1 MKAKTVRGKGF
12 RGVLDYALKKSGAE
26 IVGGNMS
33 GENARELAAEFGEVR
48 RLREE
53 IEKPVWHCALSLPEG
68 ERLSSEQ
75 WGKVATAFITRMGI
89 DPMENQFVVVQ
100 HKDTTHDHAHIIVN
114 RIKPDGSIWN
124 HRNDVYKAIT
134 TTQELEGLFSLTKTP
149 GREAKVFAQPS
160 FTKGEIEKHKRTGE
174 FPAKVPVSKAIAE
187 VTAAGP
193 MDPVTFIQA
202 MEARG
207 IEAVPNVSKTGRMN
221 GFSFQ
226 YQGVALKGSDV
237 GAAWKHLSEVVQ
249 YESARDAERLRP
261 IKEGSKRRSIA
272 IAGDSYADSPV
283 AGGTGREGESSL
295 GDLGDRSGKTV
306 SGGSPDLLPVGES
319 TRGTADGMPGGNGGT
334 EEPGE
339 KAPLEEAYPYSDGG
353 DGISGWGDV
362 ADSVAVLARGQQ
374 PDVPTHP
381 HPGEVSSVVERSRN
395 LRVQA
400 WYKQAACLDA
410 PQYRVTVVD
419 RDAERTAEY
428 NRRWNEK
435 HPDEHPRKL
444 DDVHAINLCRKDGIE
459 TLWNTT
465 EVVERFSTFEYYN
478 VNRYDIYVTP
488 MDPGYHHILLDDLTI
503 QGVEYVKEHYAP
515 CLIQASSAN
524 NYQAIVRVPK
534 AEVSPDE
541 QSAANLLIQ
550 RLNRLPKGCGGDS
563 GISAPIHTFRMCG
576 FSNKKPGRK
585 DVRTELVLY
594 RPGAVCEKAAAE
606 LAECREEIRKK
617 RATAA
622 APRTTT
628 EKKSGTVEID
638 MGSPTPFDNVFEREW
653 RKQKGLAKK
662 NVRIGVWQKE
672 DDSSIDFRTC
682 LELLKKGHGA
692 EEIAPSFKRKSP
704 GVAGRHDML
713 EDYVSRTLRK
723 AGLALAEALEEGIEE
738 ATDEVTQYD
747 GR

>member
-237 GAAWKHLSEVVQ
+237 GAAWKKLSEVVQ
-249 YESARDAERLRP
+249 YEPDRDAERLRS
-261 IKEGSKRRSIA
+261 IKKTSKRRGIT
-272 IAGDSYADSPV
+272 GNRDADSPV
-283 AGGTGREGESSL
+283 TSGAGREGEGAPGGIADRV
-295 GDLGDRSGKTV
+295 GDTV
-306 SGGSPDLLPVGES
+306 PGGSPDLFPVGAG
-319 TRGTADGMPGGNGGT
+319 TRGAADGVSGCYGGD
-334 EEPGE
+334 EEAGE
-339 KAPLEEAYPYSDGG
+339 KAPLEKANPYSDGG
-353 DGISGWGDV
+353 DGVSGWGGVVDTL
-362 ADSVAVLARGQQ
+362 AILARGEQ
-374 PDVPTHP
+374 PDVQTDSHL
-381 HPGEVSSVVERSRN
+381 GEVSSVAAPSRN
-395 LRVQA
+395 LRLQA
-400 WYKQAACLDA
+400 WYKQAACLGA
-410 PQYRVTVVD
+410 PQYRVTVID

-435 HPDEHPRKL
+435 HPDEQPKNL
-444 DDVHAINLCRKDGIE
+444 DDTHAINLCRGKDGEEHLWSAEEVANNIS
-459 TLWNTT
+459 TL
-465 EVVERFSTFEYYN
+465 EYYN

-488 MDPGYHHILLDDLTI
+488 MDPKYHHILIDDLTTE
-503 QGVEYVKEHYAP
+503 GVTHIKAHYTP
-515 CLIQASSAN
+515 CLIQTSSEN
-524 NYQAIVRVPK
+524 NFQSVIRVPR

-550 RLNRLPKGCGGDS
+550 RLNHLPDGCGGDR
-563 GISAPIHTFRMCG
+563 GISAPVHTFRMMG
-576 FSNKKPGRK
+576 FHNKKPGRNNA
-585 DVRTELVLY
+585 RTDIVFY
-594 RPGAVCEKAAAE
+594 RPGAVCPAAAE
-606 LAECREEIRKK
+606 ELEECRAEIRKK
-617 RATAA
+617 RATTAA

-628 EKKSGTVEID
+628 EKSSVTAEID
-638 MGSPTPFDNVFEREW
+638 FGSPTPFDAVFEREW
-653 RKQKGLAKK
+653 SRQAGLARYQVARGKWGS
-662 NVRIGVWQKE
+662 V
-672 DDSSIDFRTC
+672 DDSTVDFRTC
-682 LELLKKGHGA
+682 KELLRRGYGT
-692 EEIAPSFKRKSP
+692 EEIASSFKRKSP
-704 GVAGRHDML
+704 GLVRRHRAW
-713 EDYVSRTLRK
+713 EDYISRTLQA
-723 AGLALAEALEEGIEE
+723 AGSALAEALEECVDE
-738 ATDEVTQYD
+738 AAQHYD